1 MIKQTTVQVSVGMR
15 PSCSTKSTGVS
26 MRGAN
31 PCLERDPLRHI
42 TVERSSEKE
51 RWHLSQPITLLYG
64 CSRLAAMRV
73 ASRLYVTVAAFFI
86 DEGTALPL
94 HVIHLFRAGTVY
106 FSRGFS
112 NSAPGMSAGVSSMT
126 RRFAIFTKSTVSPQ
140 PFTLLLPFKVS
151 RGHKLF

>member
-26 MRGAN
+26 MCGAK

-64 CSRLAAMRV
+64 CSRLASFVNHPALRAQGNAGIENTAIR
-73 ASRLYVTVAAFFI
+73 ASRA
-86 DEGTALPL
+86 
-94 HVIHLFRAGTVY
+94 
-106 FSRGFS
+106 
-112 NSAPGMSAGVSSMT
+112 
-126 RRFAIFTKSTVSPQ
+126 
-140 PFTLLLPFKVS
+140 
-151 RGHKLF
+151 